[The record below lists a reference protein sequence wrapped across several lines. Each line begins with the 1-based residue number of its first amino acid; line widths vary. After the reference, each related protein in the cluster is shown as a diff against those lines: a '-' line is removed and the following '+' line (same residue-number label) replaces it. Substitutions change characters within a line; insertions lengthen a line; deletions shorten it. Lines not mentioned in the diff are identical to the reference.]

1 MSKKEIAKLKDQS
14 LELIALLDQATS
26 NPIKHKQPTQRY
38 ASDLSTQEQLDV
50 VYNSIS
56 WKVTAPF
63 RWLSKAIFIPIHLIK
78 ALASG
83 KNKTRNLKQ
92 VYNNL
97 PNSIKHNRTI
107 LRIKDKYL
115 AKNS

>member
-1 MSKKEIAKLKDQS
+1 MSKKEIAELKDQT

-26 NPIKHKQPTQRY
+26 NPIRHKQPIQHY
-38 ASDLSTQEQLDV
+38 ASDLSTQEQLDA

-56 WKVTAPF
+56 WKITAPF
-63 RWLSKAIFIPIHLIK
+63 RWLSKIMFVPLHILR

-83 KNKTRNLKQ
+83 KNKTENLKEI
-92 VYNNL
+92 YNKL
-97 PNSIKHNRTI
+97 PNSIKHNKTI

-115 AKNS
+115 AKIN